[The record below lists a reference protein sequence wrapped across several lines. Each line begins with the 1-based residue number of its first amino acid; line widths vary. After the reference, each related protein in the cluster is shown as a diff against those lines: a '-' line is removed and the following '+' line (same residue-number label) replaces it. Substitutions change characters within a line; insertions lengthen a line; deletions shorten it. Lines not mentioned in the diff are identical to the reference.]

1 MTIRVDP
8 EEHEIQALSELADTA
23 GQHVL
28 EIGCGDGRL
37 TWRYAGSAGHVN
49 AIDPYADGIA
59 RAKQDLPVEWQG
71 RVEFHHAAFEDFA
84 AASPSAIYDLV
95 ILSWSLC

>member
-8 EEHEIQALSELADTA
+8 EEHEIQALFALADVA
-23 GQHVL
+23 GWEVL

-37 TWRYAGSAGHVN
+37 TWRYAGAAGRVT
-49 AIDPYADGIA
+49 AIDPYAEGIA
-59 RAKQDLPVEWQG
+59 RAKEDLPAEWRG
-71 RVEFHHAAFEDFA
+71 RVEFQQAAFEDFA
-84 AASPSAIYDLV
+84 ASSPGAIYDLV